1 MRGCG
6 SVECA
11 ALYGTRI
18 YLYFYTTNTPKTRGV
33 ERPGRGKERGE
44 SGHISS
50 VKRMLPGWRR
60 SKGQRVIE
68 KERGEWG
75 VRRRGSLRQEDF
87 MSLAPQPRANIS
99 RGRLMAATPTVATHT
114 NHGRVGNRERKRG
127 RGGKREREREKGKV
141 GEPLSL
147 ISTIF

>member
-1 MRGCG
+1 MAQ
-6 SVECA
+6 SS
-11 ALYGTRI
+11 ALLCMELAFIFIFIPQTRQKQEEW
-18 YLYFYTTNTPKTRGV
+18 NDPAG
-33 ERPGRGKERGE
+33 GKERGE

-127 RGGKREREREKGKV
+127 RGGKREREREREKGKV